1 MEKKDSFEER
11 LLRLKEIV
19 SLVESGNLGLEES
32 VRLTEEGKTLA
43 QALEQELE
51 EARKRVLGEE
61 AAGDNK

>member
-11 LLRLKEIV
+11 LARLKEIV
-19 SLVESGNLGLEES
+19 SLVESGSLGLEES